1 MFLNFSKLLYVYNFN
16 SAKEMWDTEMIYEV
30 SPSIEQERM
39 NTRDKED
46 ECFIHKYFPKFRNI
60 INYIGI
66 FVTNKCLRIKNWNKK
81 CDPILKLKDE
91 SFCDLHKKSKKEGE
105 GSRNT
110 RNWGLNWVSDWTYD
124 FQEYSVNIISQSL
137 ASY

>member
-1 MFLNFSKLLYVYNFN
+1 MFLNFNKLLYVYNFN
-16 SAKEMWDTEMIYEV
+16 SAKEMWDTLEMSYKV

-46 ECFIHKYFPKFRNI
+46 EYFIHKYFPKFINI

-66 FVTNKCLRIKNWNKK
+66 FVTNKCLSIKNWNKK

-91 SFCDLHKKSKKEGE
+91 SICDLLKKSKKEGE

-110 RNWGLNWVSDWTYD
+110 RNWGLNWVYD
-124 FQEYSVNIISQSL
+124 MTTFYKPIANQLQEQQW
-137 ASY
+137 